1 MSGID
6 PLCIILV
13 KSGAHGGRLLVRYPY
28 SDTACQEVTT
38 TRTNPYSLV
47 APTDDLLVISEG
59 GCRSNIRNGQL
70 YGFSDETLVNILA
83 VSNCLC
89 DAKFELKVND
99 VRFVGHPL
107 VLDQPSTKTTISMFH
122 LVFAIP
128 ASASYSL
135 ILCYHDFS
143 KIISLA
149 LRHEEYRVGY
159 LSQQAASLLGARD
172 EVESEWYDTGLAS
185 SQLAQEIQRIHH
197 QLCREGEVRQYINKW
212 VEVSFCLPQKLHC
225 KYFPDILATP
235 ELIYQCLENMK
246 PYHALILLEDKQTL
260 LDSLST
266 DASSALRR
274 LITLASP
281 EKSLK
286 TLAVDLDLSLMQ
298 VFQLTGHLLYW
309 GRVTLIYPL
318 CENNQYVVSP
328 SLVLPIPLHI
338 KNKFSQF
345 FPTENIHSVLSLFS
359 LPRKII
365 LPPTHNNRQ
374 DIFMDMVIFLLRQ
387 HMITQIHTY
396 LWLNNNKHQH
406 TTHTQVK
413 FQIGTPISDN
423 TEETIK
429 ADDITNKTKENNDMD
444 DILKNLSDEDRD
456 AILSVPASK
465 NPDELNVFIDLSK
478 YFDGNHHLEEIM
490 YHENIGRGALVQII
504 DKFRTI
510 LIKHEHEDP
519 AISMYFKQ
527 MGHLGTQSEKSVF

>member
-13 KSGAHGGRLLVRYPY
+13 KSGAHGGRLLFRYPY
-28 SDTACQEVTT
+28 SDSAGQEVTT

-47 APTDDLLVISEG
+47 APTDDLLLGSEG

-83 VSNCLC
+83 VSKCLC

-107 VLDQPSTKTTISMFH
+107 VIDKPSTKTGISMFH

-143 KIISLA
+143 KIISLV

-212 VEVSFCLPQKLHC
+212 VEVSFCLPQKLHT

-246 PYHALILLEDKQTL
+246 PYHAIILLEDKHIL

-274 LITLASP
+274 LITHASP

-328 SLVLPIPLHI
+328 SLALPIPPHI
-338 KNKFSQF
+338 KNKFSHF
-345 FPTENIHSVLSLFS
+345 FPTENIYSVLSLFN

-365 LPPTHNNRQ
+365 LPPTHNNSQ

-387 HMITQIHTY
+387 HMITQVHTY
-396 LWLNNNKHQH
+396 LWLDNKTHQQSH
-406 TTHTQVK
+406 CQVM

-423 TEETIK
+423 SEETIK
-429 ADDITNKTKENNDMD
+429 KDFNMKNNVKDEIDDV
-444 DILKNLSDEDRD
+444 LSNLSDENRD
-456 AILSVPASK
+456 KILSVPASK
-465 NPDELNVFIDLSK
+465 NSDELRLFLDLLK

-490 YHENIGRGALVQII
+490 YDENIGRGALVQII

-527 MGHLGTQSEKSVF
+527 MEHLGTQSE